1 MKGVDYGYEYCR
13 SAQLKYYRT
22 SWVLFS

>member
-1 MKGVDYGYEYCR
+1 MKGVDYGYKYCR